1 MHMQIQ
7 HKNTPLVCRKFLSPG
22 CAPKGE
28 NYFFLPWWTMRV
40 TEVWRSKRGLA
51 VKERV
56 GLFVTPHT
64 SRTAHYIILNE
75 FRTAY
80 LSQAH
85 KSFRNATRLVFLL
98 FLRNAYTTKYNTCV
112 IETRTL
118 LYTIIETT
126 LSNVLRKVS
135 KLKCFIH
142 NANTFT

>member
-1 MHMQIQ
+1 MRTTLLFYSAKCQTERLDWILPVKQ
-7 HKNTPLVCRKFLSPG
+7 VNTLVNLHHNLNQFKVDDESH
-22 CAPKGE
+22 
-28 NYFFLPWWTMRV
+28 
-40 TEVWRSKRGLA
+40 RGLA

-80 LSQAH
+80 LSH
-85 KSFRNATRLVFLL
+85 RNATRLVFLL
-98 FLRNAYTTKYNTCV
+98 FLRNTYTTKYNTCV